1 VDLVEGKTDFKYMK
15 VADKALE
22 LHGLGMTYRAIAVQL
37 GVDHYTARKAV
48 RWAEAI
54 RDGMKTPSQ

>member
-1 VDLVEGKTDFKYMK
+1 MK
-15 VADKALE
+15 VAEKALE
-22 LHGLGMTYRAIAVQL
+22 LHGLGMTYRAIAMRL